1 MVILKNIKK
10 TKTDIS
16 ANYYIEGREP
26 KGFMKMRISDE
37 EIIVHNSVG
46 YGSSHVK
53 YELERLAKLDKLPA
67 KKQYF
72 GFDTTAQKDL
82 RSHRHSEII

>member
-16 ANYYIEGREP
+16 ADYYIEGREP
-26 KGFMKMRISDE
+26 KRFMKMRISDE
-37 EIIVHNSVG
+37 EIIEHNSTG

-67 KKQYF
+67 EKTVF
-72 GFDTTAQKDL
+72 WF
-82 RSHRHSEII
+82 